1 MRHRSCRTK
10 FAWDGERDGMAAT
23 VDIELARRWQ
33 QPLLAR
39 WEDDDGNHWLR
50 TAAATAG
57 STSLRGR
64 QRLRL
69 RELEGKAA
77 AGHRLHETMSRRRRI
92 SGRGK
97 RETKEK
103 RMTRQPS
110 SPSRGCLRRS
120 RGRAYAGWWR
130 RPADPVWAAAALTP
144 L

>member
-10 FAWDGERDGMAAT
+10 FSWDGERDEMAAT
-23 VDIELARRWQ
+23 VDIELARRGQ
-33 QPLLAR
+33 QPPLAR
-39 WEDDDGNHWLR
+39 WEDDDSNHWLR

-57 STSLRGR
+57 SASLRGR

-103 RMTRQPS
+103 EKHE
-110 SPSRGCLRRS
+110 
-120 RGRAYAGWWR
+120 
-130 RPADPVWAAAALTP
+130 
-144 L
+144 